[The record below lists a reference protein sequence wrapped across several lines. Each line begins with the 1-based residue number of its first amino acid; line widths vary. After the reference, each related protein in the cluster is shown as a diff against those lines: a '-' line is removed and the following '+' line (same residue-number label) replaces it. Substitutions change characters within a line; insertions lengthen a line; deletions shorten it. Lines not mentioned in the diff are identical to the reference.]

1 VATQHIEYD
10 QAVDHLKEL
19 LEKAS
24 LGEEIVITRD
34 HRPVVRLVPSEQ
46 PVSRKFGSARGLL
59 TVPDDFD
66 EPLEDFADYA

>member
-1 VATQHIEYD
+1 MAIQHIEYD

-34 HRPVVRLVPSEQ
+34 ERPVVRLVPSGQ
-46 PVSRKFGSARGLL
+46 PVRRKFGSARGLL

-66 EPLEDFADYA
+66 GPLKDFADYA